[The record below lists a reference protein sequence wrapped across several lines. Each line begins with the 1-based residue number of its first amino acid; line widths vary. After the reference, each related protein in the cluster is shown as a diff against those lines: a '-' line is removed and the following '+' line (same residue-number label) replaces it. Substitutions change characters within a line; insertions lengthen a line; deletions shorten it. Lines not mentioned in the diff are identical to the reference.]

1 MIYLDTSTC
10 IGLLRGDISVSPAT
24 MRSVAPTELGIP
36 VVVESELLIAAAQS
50 RDAERNT
57 QIVRQFL
64 LPFEKV
70 PYDSSCCNLHCR
82 IRLHLESAGAPTGTN
97 IIIAAMAMRHDATLL
112 TCSPNL
118 YRRIPGLKMVECGN
132 DLEESL
138 RLCEVSGMPAND
150 GRTPYAQLLRA
161 QRNDSGDSPPQT
173 RRRRC
178 GTIRIAFLLRTCYAL
193 ARQRSQRL
201 NANAPA

>member
-10 IGLLRGDISVSPAT
+10 VGLLRGDISVSPAT
-24 MRSVAPTELGIP
+24 MRSIAPTEFGIP

-82 IRLHLESAGAPTGTN
+82 IRLHLESVGAPTGTN
-97 IIIAAMAMRHDATLL
+97 IIVIAAWPCATMPP
-112 TCSPNL
+112 CSRARPT
-118 YRRIPGLKMVECGN
+118 YTAA
-132 DLEESL
+132 S
-138 RLCEVSGMPAND
+138 PA
-150 GRTPYAQLLRA
+150 
-161 QRNDSGDSPPQT
+161 
-173 RRRRC
+173 
-178 GTIRIAFLLRTCYAL
+178 
-193 ARQRSQRL
+193 
-201 NANAPA
+201 

>member
-10 IGLLRGDISVSPAT
+10 VGLLRGDISVSPAT
-24 MRSVAPTELGIP
+24 MRSIAPTEFGIP

-82 IRLHLESAGAPTGTN
+82 IRLHL
-97 IIIAAMAMRHDATLL
+97 
-112 TCSPNL
+112 
-118 YRRIPGLKMVECGN
+118 
-132 DLEESL
+132 
-138 RLCEVSGMPAND
+138 
-150 GRTPYAQLLRA
+150 
-161 QRNDSGDSPPQT
+161 
-173 RRRRC
+173 
-178 GTIRIAFLLRTCYAL
+178 
-193 ARQRSQRL
+193 
-201 NANAPA
+201 